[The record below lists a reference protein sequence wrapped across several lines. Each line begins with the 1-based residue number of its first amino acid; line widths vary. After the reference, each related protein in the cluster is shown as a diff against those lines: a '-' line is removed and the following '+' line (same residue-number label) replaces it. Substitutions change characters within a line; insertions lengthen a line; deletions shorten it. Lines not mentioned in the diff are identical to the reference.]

1 MKPTLTPDAQ
11 RALTRAGLSRAK
23 SRGLSRAESRDAK
36 PRGFSRRSF
45 LTGSGAVIVTFASAG
60 VLDRVSGVFAQGFNG
75 TGSPQLDSWIAIA
88 ADGTVTA
95 YTGKCELGQGLYTAQ
110 MQLVAEELCVPF
122 NRVRLIQCDTSLTPD
137 QGTTSGQQ
145 SHPANFNRTN
155 LALAAATARETL
167 LRLAS
172 APLGAPPQDL
182 VAKDGIVSVRA
193 TPSRNLSY
201 GALINGKTFD
211 VQLDPKAARRHPREW
226 TVLGT
231 SVPRVDMRAMVT
243 GQFEFVHNVRVP
255 GMLHGRVV
263 RPPSPGATLT
273 GVDESSVRGMPGLVR
288 VVVKNNFVG
297 VVAEKPWQATQ
308 IAEKLRATWTP
319 GPRLSPQR
327 DAYQQIRKEPSTDTL
342 LVDSGDVDKTLASAA
357 TVLRATYH
365 HPYQMHGSIGT
376 SCAVAD
382 VQADRATLWSATQS
396 VFPTRNTT
404 AAILGVRPESVRVV
418 YTRGAGC
425 YGINGAD
432 TVSYDAAVLSQAVG
446 KPVRVQLSR
455 KDEMAWEN
463 YGNLFAIDQRVGL
476 DASGTI
482 TVWDY
487 EAWSAAKG
495 GRPGYNTPGNVVTGT
510 LLGFNPAPFN
520 PRTPAPAP
528 TQPLNNNL
536 NTAPSY
542 ITGRVRNSQNGAGV
556 VRSERLLSHRV
567 RSPFFTGPLR
577 APERL
582 QNTFAH
588 ECFID
593 EVAAHVKADPVA
605 YRLRHLNHARLSG
618 AIRAAAKAASWQTR
632 PSPNRRA
639 GLASQDPP
647 SNNGTV
653 SGRGIACVCYEG
665 DNGYVAM
672 VAEVDVN
679 QNTGQVHV
687 TRLVVAQDCGPIS
700 NPDGMRNQIEG
711 GALQGMSRALGEAV
725 TWDEEKVTSIDW
737 RTYRSLPL
745 GFAIPR
751 IETVLIDQPDE
762 EACGTGE
769 TSVTVVAAAI
779 GNAIFDATGVRI
791 REVPFTPERVKAAID
806 SRS

>member
-1 MKPTLTPDAQ
+1 LK
-11 RALTRAGLSRAK
+11 
-23 SRGLSRAESRDAK
+23 
-36 PRGFSRRSF
+36 
-45 LTGSGAVIVTFASAG
+45 GSGALIVTFASAG
-60 VLDRVSGVFAQGFNG
+60 VLDDVSGVLAQGFNG
-75 TGSPQLDSWIAIA
+75 TGSPQLDSWIAVG

-95 YTGKCELGQGLYTAQ
+95 YTGKCEFGQGLYTAQ

-122 NRVRLIQCDTSLTPD
+122 NRVRLIQCDTSITPD

-145 SHPANFNRTN
+145 SHPSNFNTTN

-167 LRLAS
+167 VRLAAARLN
-172 APLGAPPQDL
+172 APTQDL
-182 VAKDGIVSVRA
+182 VAKEGAISVKA
-193 TPSRNLSY
+193 TPSRRVSY
-201 GALINGKTFD
+201 GSLVGGQKFD
-211 VQLDPKAARRHPREW
+211 VQLNPKASRIHPRDW

-231 SVPRVDMRAMVT
+231 SVPRVDMRAMAT
-243 GQFEFVHNVRVP
+243 GEFEFVHNVRVP

-263 RPPSPGATLT
+263 RPPSPGATVM
-273 GVDESSVRGMPGLVR
+273 GVDESSVRGMPGLVK
-288 VVVKNNFVG
+288 VVVKNNFIG
-297 VVAEKPWQATQ
+297 VVADKPWQAIQ
-308 IAEKLRATWTP
+308 IAEKLRVTWTP

-357 TVLRATYH
+357 TVLRATYN

-382 VQADRATLWSATQS
+382 VQADKATVWSATQS

-404 AAILGVRPESVRVV
+404 AAILGVKPESVRVI

-510 LLGFNPAPFN
+510 LLGLNPAPFN
-520 PRTPAPAP
+520 PRTPAPPP

-542 ITGRVRNSQNGAGV
+542 ITGRVQNSQNGAGV
-556 VRSERLLSHRV
+556 VRSERVLSHRV

-588 ECFID
+588 ECFMD

-605 YRLRHLNHARLSG
+605 YRLRHLNHPRLSG
-618 AIRAAAKAASWQTR
+618 AIQAAAKAANWQTR
-632 PSPNRRA
+632 PSPNGRAGLASQDQNRRAGLASQDQNRRAGLASQDQNRRA
-639 GLASQDPP
+639 GLASQDPLG
-647 SNNGTV
+647 STGTV

-672 VAEVDVN
+672 VAEVDVTPS
-679 QNTGQVHV
+679 TGQVHV
-687 TRLVVAQDCGPIS
+687 TRLVIAQDCGPIS
-700 NPDGMRNQIEG
+700 NPDGIRSQMEG

-725 TWDEEKVTSIDW
+725 TWDDEKITSIDW

-751 IETVLIDQPDE
+751 IETVLINQPDE
-762 EACGTGE
+762 EACGSGE
-769 TSVTVVAAAI
+769 TAITVVAAAI
-779 GNAIFDATGVRI
+779 GNAIFDATGARI

>member
-1 MKPTLTPDAQ
+1 MT
-11 RALTRAGLSRAK
+11 
-23 SRGLSRAESRDAK
+23 RDAAHA
-36 PRGFSRRSF
+36 PADAGFSRRSF
-45 LTGSGAVIVTFASAG
+45 LKASGAMIVTFASAG
-60 VLDRVSGVFAQGFNG
+60 VLDRAGGVFAQGFNG

-95 YTGKCELGQGLYTAQ
+95 CTGKCELGQGLYTAQ
-110 MQLVAEELCVPF
+110 LQLVAEELCVPF
-122 NRVRLIQCDTSLTPD
+122 DRVRLIQCDTALTPD

-145 SHPANFNRTN
+145 SHPVNFNRTN
-155 LALAAATARETL
+155 LALAAATAREAL
-167 LRLAS
+167 VRLAS
-172 APLGAPPQDL
+172 ARLGVAVADLEAIGGAVRVKASPPR
-182 VAKDGIVSVRA
+182 SV
-193 TPSRNLSY
+193 SY
-201 GALINGKTFD
+201 GELIGGRRFEL
-211 VQLDPKAARRHPREW
+211 QLDPKAARRHPREW

-263 RPPSPGATLT
+263 RPPSPGATL
-273 GVDESSVRGMPGLVR
+273 VNADESSVRNMPGFVKLVVR
-288 VVVKNNFVG
+288 NNFVG
-297 VVAEKPWQATQ
+297 VVAEKPWQAIQ
-308 IAEKLRATWTP
+308 IAEKLRVAWAP

-327 DAYQQIRKEPSTDTL
+327 DAYQDIRKAPSTDTL
-342 LVDSGDVDKTLASAA
+342 LVDSGDVDRTLASAA

-382 VQADRATLWSATQS
+382 VQGDKATLWSATQS
-396 VFPTRNTT
+396 VYPTRNTT
-404 AAILGVRPESVRVV
+404 AAILGIPPANVRVIF
-418 YTRGAGC
+418 TRGAGC

-432 TVSYDAAVLSQAVG
+432 TVTYDAAVLSQAVG

-463 YGNLFAIDQRVGL
+463 FGNLFVIDQRAGL
-476 DASGTI
+476 DANGTI
-482 TVWDY
+482 VAWDY

-520 PRTPAPAP
+520 PRTPAPP
-528 TQPLNNNL
+528 PSSPLNNNL

-542 ITGRVRNSQNGAGV
+542 ITGRAGGAQNGAGL
-556 VRSERLLSHRV
+556 VRSERVLTHRV

-588 ECFID
+588 ECFMD
-593 EVAAHVKADPVA
+593 EIAAHVRADPVE

-618 AIRAAAKAASWQTR
+618 AIRAAARAAGWETR
-632 PSPNRRA
+632 PSPTPASSAA
-639 GLASQDPP
+639 GV
-647 SNNGTV
+647 V

-672 VAEVDVN
+672 VAEVDVDRE
-679 QNTGQVHV
+679 TGRVHV

-711 GALQGMSRALGEAV
+711 GALQGMSRAFGEMV

-737 RTYRSLPL
+737 RTYRSLPV
-745 GFAIPR
+745 GFAVPR

-762 EACGTGE
+762 PACGTGE
-769 TSVTVVAAAI
+769 CSITVVAAAI
-779 GNAIFDATGVRI
+779 GNAIFDAAGVRI
-791 REVPFTPERVKAAID
+791 REVPFTPERVKAALT
-806 SRS
+806 SRT

>member
-1 MKPTLTPDAQ
+1 MTMLTPEAR
-11 RALTRAGLSRAK
+11 RALTQA
-23 SRGLSRAESRDAK
+23 
-36 PRGFSRRSF
+36 GFSRRSF
-45 LTGSGAVIVTFASAG
+45 LKGSGAVIVTFASAG
-60 VLDRVSGVFAQGFNG
+60 VMDQMGGVFAQGFNG

-95 YTGKCELGQGLYTAQ
+95 YTGKCEFGQGLYTAQ
-110 MQLVAEELCVPF
+110 MQLVAEELCVPL

-145 SHPANFNRTN
+145 SHPTNFNRTN
-155 LALAAATARETL
+155 LALAAATAREAL
-167 LRLAS
+167 VRLAAVQLN
-172 APLGAPPQDL
+172 APTQSL
-182 VAKDGIVSVRA
+182 VARDGAISMKA
-193 TPSRNLSY
+193 TPSRRVSY
-201 GALINGKTFD
+201 GALIGGKKFD
-211 VQLDPKAARRHPREW
+211 LQLNPKAARIHPRDW

-231 SVPRVDMRAMVT
+231 PVPRVDMRAMVT
-243 GQFEFVHNVRVP
+243 GEFEFVHNVRVP

-263 RPPSPGATLT
+263 RPPSPGATLMN
-273 GVDESSVRGMPGLVR
+273 VDESSVRGMPGLVK

-297 VVAEKPWQATQ
+297 VVAQKPWQAMQ

-327 DAYQQIRKEPSTDTL
+327 DVYQQIRKEPATDTL
-342 LVDSGDVDKTLASAA
+342 LVDSGDVDKILASGA

-365 HPYQMHGSIGT
+365 HPYQMHGSIGS

-382 VQADRATLWSATQS
+382 VQADKATLWSATQS
-396 VFPTRNTT
+396 AFPTRNTT
-404 AAILGVRPESVRVV
+404 AAILGLKQEAVRVI

-432 TVSYDAAVLSQAVG
+432 TVTYDAAVLSQAVG

-463 YGNLFAIDQRVGL
+463 YGNLFAIDQRVAV
-476 DASGTI
+476 DANGTI
-482 TVWDY
+482 IAWDY

-510 LLGFNPAPFN
+510 LLGLNPAPFN

-542 ITGRVRNSQNGAGV
+542 IAGRVGAAQNGAGL
-556 VRSERLLSHRV
+556 VRSERVLSHRV

-588 ECFID
+588 ECFMD

-618 AIRAAAKAASWQTR
+618 AIQAAAKAANWQPR

-647 SNNGTV
+647 SNGTV
-653 SGRGIACVCYEG
+653 SGRGISCVCYEG

-672 VAEVDVN
+672 IAEVDVN
-679 QNTGQVHV
+679 QGTGQVHV

-711 GALQGMSRALGEAV
+711 GALQGMSRALGEMV
-725 TWDEEKVTSIDW
+725 TWDEEKITSVDW

-751 IETVLIDQPDE
+751 IETVLINQPDE
-762 EACGTGE
+762 DACGSGE
-769 TSVTVVAAAI
+769 CSITVVAAAI

-806 SRS
+806 GRT